1 MQLEADKKLT
11 KDLQLLEKKKRDL
24 QLKIF
29 VTSLYYREKITFLN
43 TIEMT
48 LTPFFF
54 EKYRDIFFFNTK
66 YIEIS

>member
-54 EKYRDIFFFNTK
+54 
-66 YIEIS
+66 